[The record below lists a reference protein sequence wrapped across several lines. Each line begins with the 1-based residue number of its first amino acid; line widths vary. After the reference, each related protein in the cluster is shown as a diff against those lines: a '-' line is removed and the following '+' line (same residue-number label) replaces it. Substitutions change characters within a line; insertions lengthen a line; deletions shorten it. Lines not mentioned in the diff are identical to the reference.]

1 MSIVSRPL
9 VSLVRFAFFAG
20 TFLSFVLAL
29 SGEASGQ
36 TTDAIGVRAQGM
48 AGAFTAVAD
57 DATAAWWN
65 PAGLATGPFSDM
77 TVGRAVT
84 DLKGS
89 LPARRDRVSWF
100 AATAPAVGFSYYRLR
115 ITDIRGFGT
124 TGQPS
129 VDREDTR
136 AGASVRSISVNELGL
151 TVVQSVLPG
160 VHAGVTLKY
169 VRGTPRA
176 VVDDGAR
183 AADEL
188 LDSGEAL
195 EGGHADRRFDLDAG
209 VIGAA
214 GPVRVGVVMRNI
226 REPEFGDGAF
236 VLPRQT
242 RVGAAIDAAK
252 AGGPPLILA
261 LDADVRTYATGSGDR
276 RVVAVGAEQLL
287 AGKRIGIRAGARFN
301 RVGARERATTGGVSV
316 AARNGLYVEG
326 FIVKECCE
334 RPSSWRL
341 GARVTF

>member
-1 MSIVSRPL
+1 MHPFLFAAALVMIATNCSAQIVESVGNR
-9 VSLVRFAFFAG
+9 
-20 TFLSFVLAL
+20 AL
-29 SGEASGQ
+29 
-36 TTDAIGVRAQGM
+36 GM
-48 AGAFTAVAD
+48 GGAFVAVAD
-57 DATAAWWN
+57 DSTATWWN
-65 PAGLATGPFSDM
+65 PAGLATGPFSDVS
-77 TVGRAVT
+77 VGRAVT

-89 LPARRDRVSWF
+89 LPDRRDRVSWF
-100 AATAPAVGFSYYRLR
+100 AATVPAVGFSYYRLR

-326 FIVKECCE
+326 FIVRGGSTAE
-334 RPSSWRL
+334 RGWGL
-341 GARVTF
+341 GTRVTF

>member
-1 MSIVSRPL
+1 MHPFLFAAVLVMIATNCSAQIVESVGNR
-9 VSLVRFAFFAG
+9 
-20 TFLSFVLAL
+20 AL
-29 SGEASGQ
+29 
-36 TTDAIGVRAQGM
+36 GM
-48 AGAFTAVAD
+48 GGAFVAVAD
-57 DATAAWWN
+57 DSTATWWN
-65 PAGLATGPFSDM
+65 PGGLATGPFSDV

-89 LPARRDRVSWF
+89 LPDRRDRVSWF
-100 AATAPAVGFSYYRLR
+100 AATVPAVGFSYYRLR
-115 ITDIRGFGT
+115 ITDIRGFGP
-124 TGQPS
+124 TGQPL

-176 VVDDGAR
+176 AVDDGAR

-261 LDADVRTYATGSGDR
+261 VDADVRTYATGSGDR

-301 RVGARERATTGGVSV
+301 RVGARERATTAGVSV

-326 FIVKECCE
+326 LIVRGGSAAE
-334 RPSSWRL
+334 RGW
-341 GARVTF
+341 GFGTRVTF

>member
-1 MSIVSRPL
+1 MHPFLFAAVLVMIATNCSAQIVESVGNR
-9 VSLVRFAFFAG
+9 
-20 TFLSFVLAL
+20 AL
-29 SGEASGQ
+29 
-36 TTDAIGVRAQGM
+36 GM
-48 AGAFTAVAD
+48 GGAFVAVAD
-57 DATAAWWN
+57 DSTATWWN
-65 PAGLATGPFSDM
+65 PAGLATGPFSDVS
-77 TVGRAVT
+77 VGRAVT
-84 DLKGS
+84 DLKES
-89 LPARRDRVSWF
+89 LPDRRDRVSWF
-100 AATAPAVGFSYYRLR
+100 AATVPAVGFSYYRLR
-115 ITDIRGFGT
+115 ITDIRGFGP

-176 VVDDGAR
+176 AVDDGAR
-183 AADEL
+183 PADEL

-195 EGGHADRRFDLDAG
+195 EGGHADHRFDLDAG

-252 AGGPPLILA
+252 AGGPPLIVA
-261 LDADVRTYATGSGDR
+261 VDADVRTYATGSGDR
-276 RVVAVGAEQLL
+276 RVVAVGAEQWV

-301 RVGARERATTGGVSV
+301 RVGAQERATTAGVSV
-316 AARNGLYVEG
+316 AARNGLYVETY
-326 FIVKECCE
+326 IVRGGSAGE
-334 RPSSWRL
+334 RGWGL
-341 GARVTF
+341 ATRVTF